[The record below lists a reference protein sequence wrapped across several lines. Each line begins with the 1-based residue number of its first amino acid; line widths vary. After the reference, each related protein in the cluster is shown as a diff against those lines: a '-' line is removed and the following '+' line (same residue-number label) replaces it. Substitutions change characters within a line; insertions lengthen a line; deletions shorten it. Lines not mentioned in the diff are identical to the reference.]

1 MKRRSAKAGFRSI
14 TLYVKFNIA
23 ELVEMS
29 PDWAFVRSNST
40 ETIATDATSAEN
52 NQELFICKKLPDAH
66 GRSRSTASPAPAH
79 RCGSKSC
86 MLFGRPTVRQDHDH
100 EASSE
105 PAAGGGFTSENWCV
119 APAVPRDC
127 AQNGPLLLASIHA

>member
-52 NQELFICKKLPDAH
+52 NQELFICKKLPDGTRKIALYSFSSA
-66 GRSRSTASPAPAH
+66 GPP
-79 RCGSKSC
+79 
-86 MLFGRPTVRQDHDH
+86 LRQQELHALRTPD
-100 EASSE
+100 
-105 PAAGGGFTSENWCV
+105 GQT
-119 APAVPRDC
+119 
-127 AQNGPLLLASIHA
+127 GP